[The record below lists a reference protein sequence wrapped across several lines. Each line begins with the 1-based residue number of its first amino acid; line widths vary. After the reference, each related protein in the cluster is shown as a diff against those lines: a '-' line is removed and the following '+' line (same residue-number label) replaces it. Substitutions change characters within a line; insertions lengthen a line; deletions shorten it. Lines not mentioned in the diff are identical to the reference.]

1 MCYGAVERIV
11 FKMNGNTKTPKPALP
26 EQACV
31 QVAAELERQ
40 LLPKTAPL
48 IGGAEVAGW
57 SIYSSKLGGDFFDYH
72 VFEGVCCPSSRSM
85 RIVVGDA
92 SDHGLCSALLM
103 TTTRA
108 YLRARAMQP
117 GTLAQV
123 IDDVNRLLCMD
134 TASAGH
140 FVTAFFTLID
150 GPERKIAWV
159 RAGHDPALLY
169 DPHKDM
175 FELLNGSG
183 IALGVDPQASY
194 TMNIR
199 TDLPRGAVVS
209 IATDGLWETR
219 FGNDGASGR
228 EVVRDL
234 VRRHRH
240 ESAAEIAE
248 AVKEA
253 AHGLDG
259 GSKAEDDMTFVAVRF
274 V

>member
-1 MCYGAVERIV
+1 MTG
-11 FKMNGNTKTPKPALP
+11 KTKAPESLLP

-123 IDDVNRLLCMD
+123 IDDANRLLCMD

-140 FVTAFFTLID
+140 FVTAFFALVD
-150 GPERKIAWV
+150 GPARKIAWV
-159 RAGHDPALLY
+159 RAGHDPALIY
-169 DPHKDM
+169 DPDKDV
-175 FELLNGSG
+175 FEPLNGSG
-183 IALGVDPQASY
+183 IALGVDPQARY
-194 TMNIR
+194 TMNTR
-199 TDLPRGAVVS
+199 TDLPRGAV
-209 IATDGLWETR
+209 IAIGTDGLWEAR
-219 FGNDGASGR
+219 LGSVGASGR
-228 EVVRDL
+228 EIVQDL

-240 ESAAEIAE
+240 KRAADIAE

-253 AHGLDG
+253 VHDSYR
-259 GSKAEDDMTFVAVRF
+259 GSQAEDDMTFVTVKL